1 VAVLHSSQLFQPREP
16 TFRDHCG
23 RKGFGSKQRTY
34 TSCVDMVR
42 KEFSAFD
49 KTYWSVQGLD
59 VYRRADAGSLS
70 GLLEAWGFAVLN
82 LFALHEASISKSS
95 TVREGQLRRIPWM
108 KGNAGHGDFVL
119 NEASLCH
126 LARQLGGLSMQISCK
141 NASRTLRST
150 KVPQSP
156 KCTVRDRNGQ
166 LRHG

>member
-1 VAVLHSSQLFQPREP
+1 
-16 TFRDHCG
+16 
-23 RKGFGSKQRTY
+23 
-34 TSCVDMVR
+34 MVR

-108 KGNAGHGDFVL
+108 KGNAGHGELVL
-119 NEASLCH
+119 NETSLCH
-126 LARQLGGLSMQISCK
+126 LARQLG
-141 NASRTLRST
+141 
-150 KVPQSP
+150 VPSNQ
-156 KCTVRDRNGQ
+156 V
-166 LRHG
+166 